1 MNMGSELV
9 SLYKKIEP
17 YLIDAFVKYY
27 GEEHRYKIENLINNL
42 TIIFASHNIGSASF
56 KERALKYKDSS
67 IKKEYYENLSNIKS
81 DKNNI
86 IISYFG

>member
-42 TIIFASHNIGSASF
+42 TIILLFRLNGTMTGGI
-56 KERALKYKDSS
+56 
-67 IKKEYYENLSNIKS
+67 
-81 DKNNI
+81 
-86 IISYFG
+86 